1 MDFAIKFSL
10 LLRIQH
16 EHTHP
21 ISIPSSPKA
30 ITPARAPRLPLSA
43 VQLDTV
49 LSSFISCPLP
59 TAPLVTVGLVAVTE
73 QLVMVS
79 VIVGLQS
86 VGFVFIDAKQL
97 VIVSVVATL
106 LIIVAE
112 QLLTVFSV
120 SEL

>member
-1 MDFAIKFSL
+1 M
-10 LLRIQH
+10 
-16 EHTHP
+16 
-21 ISIPSSPKA
+21 
-30 ITPARAPRLPLSA
+30 
-43 VQLDTV
+43 
-49 LSSFISCPLP
+49 
-59 TAPLVTVGLVAVTE
+59 TVGLVAVTE